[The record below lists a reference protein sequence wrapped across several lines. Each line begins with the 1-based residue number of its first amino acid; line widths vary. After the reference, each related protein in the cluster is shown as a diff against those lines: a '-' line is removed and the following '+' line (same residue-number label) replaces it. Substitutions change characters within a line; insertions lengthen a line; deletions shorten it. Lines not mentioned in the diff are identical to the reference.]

1 MKSVRAKLIEF
12 SQIDYIQEKGKK
24 REEKKLVL
32 NALNIYYIGIQVN
45 N

>member
-24 REEKKLVL
+24 IVL